1 MTRDVVRLLT
11 RQMARIE
18 PRFKEIEHT
27 PGPGDY
33 ETSSIRSHSPSAS
46 ITSARRTLDKKE
58 LTPGPSNYSPHPL
71 LNKPK
76 KLTIRLPRR
85 VRIDLTPGVG

>member
-1 MTRDVVRLLT
+1 MGIYIKRDLKTPLGVSREEFETRNVVRYFT
-11 RQMARIE
+11 RQMIRIE

-33 ETSSIRSHSPSAS
+33 ETSSVRSHSPSAS

-58 LTPGPSNYSPHPL
+58 LTPGP
-71 LNKPK
+71 
-76 KLTIRLPRR
+76 
-85 VRIDLTPGVG
+85 